1 MAYDVR
7 DSYAWRKLRD
17 QVVDDEPA
25 CWLRLPGCTG
35 ASQTADHVIPYADRP
50 DLALERS
57 NHRGA
62 CHSCNQLRRNMPA
75 EALVIG
81 SADTVPDP
89 GAQDR
94 SPDTELT
101 GAGAALWIFG

>member
-1 MAYDVR
+1 MAYDMR

-17 QVVDDEPA
+17 QVVEEEPA

-35 ASQTADHVIPYADRP
+35 ASQTADHVIPYVDRP

-57 NHRGA
+57 NHRGV
-62 CHSCNQLRRNMPA
+62 CHHCNHLRRNMPV

-81 SADTVPDP
+81 SAETAPTVQ
-89 GAQDR
+89 AAHNVQ
-94 SPDTELT
+94 E
-101 GAGAALWIFG
+101 GAALWIFG